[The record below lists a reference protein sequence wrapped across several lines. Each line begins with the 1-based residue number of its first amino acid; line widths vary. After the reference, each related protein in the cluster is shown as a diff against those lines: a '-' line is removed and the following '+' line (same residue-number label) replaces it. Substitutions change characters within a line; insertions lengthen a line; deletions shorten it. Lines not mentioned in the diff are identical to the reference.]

1 MRMPFR
7 SISSSHCQTRMTIV
21 VFCPLFVCTNAR
33 CFRIQTV
40 VVLDS
45 PLASLPSKT
54 LSCWTGR
61 VVCDAFH
68 GNGVSSS
75 CCPFPNLLTH
85 RCCILILSISFV
97 VCSVFYLA
105 SSISHAQSNSL
116 HRYCDREYRDN
127 IGFSSY
133 SSVLCY
139 PQIDAVYTWV
149 NGSDP
154 VWFAEMEYYKSR
166 FQKEHGISENTTDTS
181 SSRNRFRD
189 NDELRYSLRSLDQ
202 NAPWIHHI
210 YIVTNG
216 QVPSWLDTSNPRIS
230 VVTHEEIFAN
240 KEALPTFSSPA
251 IELNLHHIE
260 GLGEYFL
267 YFNDD
272 VFLGDAI
279 YPSDLLSLENGQLV
293 FESWEAPKCNEKCSY
308 SQLGNGE
315 CNPACNTERCG
326 YDFGD
331 CNKES
336 ATRGEDVGDVIKEMV
351 ENDDASASLSS
362 QP

>member
-1 MRMPFR
+1 M
-7 SISSSHCQTRMTIV
+7 
-21 VFCPLFVCTNAR
+21 
-33 CFRIQTV
+33 
-40 VVLDS
+40 
-45 PLASLPSKT
+45 
-54 LSCWTGR
+54 
-61 VVCDAFH
+61 
-68 GNGVSSS
+68 
-75 CCPFPNLLTH
+75 
-85 RCCILILSISFV
+85 
-97 VCSVFYLA
+97 CSVFYLA

-260 GLGEYFL
+260 GLSEYFL

-293 FESWEAPKCNEKCSY
+293 FGSWEAPKCNEKCSY